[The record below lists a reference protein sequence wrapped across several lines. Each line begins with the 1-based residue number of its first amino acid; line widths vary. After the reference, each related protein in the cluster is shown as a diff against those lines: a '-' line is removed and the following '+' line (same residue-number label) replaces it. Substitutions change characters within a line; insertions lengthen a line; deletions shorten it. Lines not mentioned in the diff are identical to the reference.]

1 MSSGLTERR
10 MKIKIILLVE
20 KDNVIR
26 QVFIYKDYR
35 LHQKTGLIGLE
46 QKENIIETDPGMIHI
61 IHVHLDNKYFKYLK
75 DD

>member
-1 MSSGLTERR
+1 MVGKEGKEEPEVDSLTRTAALSSGLTERR

-35 LHQKTGLIGLE
+35 LHQMTGLTGLE
-46 QKENIIETDPGMIHI
+46 QKENR
-61 IHVHLDNKYFKYLK
+61 
-75 DD
+75 